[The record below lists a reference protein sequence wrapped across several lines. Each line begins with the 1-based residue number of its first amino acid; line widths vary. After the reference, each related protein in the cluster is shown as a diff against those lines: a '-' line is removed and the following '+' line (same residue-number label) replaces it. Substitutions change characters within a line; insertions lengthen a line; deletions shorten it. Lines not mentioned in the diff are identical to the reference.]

1 VILNFWTTWCAYC
14 RTTESLLA
22 GVRAKFASRDDV
34 VSLSANVD
42 EEESTIKPFL
52 KEQKVDGTLVFA
64 DGLDQALRVT
74 SIPTIII
81 LDRAGK
87 TVYRAQGYAPDDLVD
102 AASAA
107 ITKAA
112 AAPAP

>member
-1 VILNFWTTWCAYC
+1 M
-14 RTTESLLA
+14 ESLVA
-22 GVRAKFASRDDV
+22 
-34 VSLSANVD
+34 
-42 EEESTIKPFL
+42 PFL
-52 KEQKVDGTLVFA
+52 KAQKVDGTLVFS
-64 DGLDQALRVT
+64 DGLDQAFHVT
-74 SIPTIII
+74 TIPTIII

-87 TVYRAQGYAPDDLVD
+87 TVYRTQGYAPDDLVD